1 MQRPYSSITAQ
12 KQWRHLNVVV
22 LGFHP
27 LQVFLLAP
35 KWLLLARGRWVVGH
49 VLGLGL
55 VGGLMHS
62 RCANERCGEVQTMDA
77 MAVNGRGGRDTK

>member
-1 MQRPYSSITAQ
+1 MQRPYSSLTVQ
-12 KQWRHLNVVV
+12 KQRRHLNIVV

-49 VLGLGL
+49 VFGLGL

-62 RCANERCGEVQTMDA
+62 RCANERCGEVQAMDA
-77 MAVNGRGGRDTK
+77 MAVDGRGGRDTK